1 MALSSLDERDLLIPL
16 AEGIRQDPMW
26 ETFLARL
33 RQRTQATWACLLVR
47 MVPTAHLPPITR
59 VTAERPGLPEPDFEA
74 LSDLGLIPY
83 AALRPGRVYALEE
96 MLDFS
101 QAGLADRQRAGLKAA
116 GIAHARFIRVASR
129 AQNSAWIVLLS
140 ERRPFDAEDS
150 ALLSALAPHF
160 AVALDTLGELGA
172 FNLRRAMAEQALAL
186 LGIGQIALDREGR
199 VVLADDVAREALD
212 AQPGTRLV
220 AATGPARALAEACA
234 ALARAPASARRVVHL
249 DPRRGIDLLLRPL
262 PAPMGTAIAAIG
274 TIRLAQSRKS
284 RARGEVLAQ
293 LLGLSAREAALAEAM
308 SRGATILEAGTALS
322 LTPETARNYSKRA
335 YAKAGVTGQADLVRK
350 VLTGLAPLA

>member
-26 ETFLARL
+26 DTFLARL

-47 MVPTAHLPPITR
+47 MIPTAHLPPITR
-59 VTAERPGLPEPDFEA
+59 VAAERPGLPEPDFEA

-116 GIAHARFIRVASR
+116 DIAHARFIRVVSR
-129 AQNSAWIVLLS
+129 EQNSAWIVLLS

-160 AVALDTLGELGA
+160 AVALDTLGELGV
-172 FNLRRAMAEQALAL
+172 FSLRQAMAEQALGL
-186 LGIGQIALDREGR
+186 LGIGQVALDREGR

-212 AQPGTRLV
+212 ALPGVRLV
-220 AATGPARALAEACA
+220 STGGPARDLASACA
-234 ALARAPASARRVVHL
+234 ALARAPASARLVVTL
-249 DPRRGIDLLLRPL
+249 DTRRGIDLLLRPL
-262 PAPMGTAIAAIG
+262 PAPKGTAIAAIG
-274 TIRLAQSRKS
+274 TIRLPQPRKS
-284 RARGEVLAQ
+284 RARPEVLAH
-293 LLGLSAREAALAEAM
+293 LLGLSEREAALAEAM
-308 SRGATILEAGTALS
+308 SRGASILEAGAALR

-335 YAKAGVTGQADLVRK
+335 YTKAGVSGQADLVRK